1 MFRMKKLNFNKAKV
15 RSASFV
21 QESFRRTT
29 TMFPECIKSNVKD
42 IKDTVAV
49 RFHHLVISLEGSQ
62 RTGCLKIDSPRTKS
76 RSAILLYKGRVVG
89 CVYGRKNMVCQY
101 LAEDAHKCAMSDL
114 ASPGNSVEAY
124 ELPEEIVLSAASLFC
139 GQPVHLEQS
148 PALERIF
155 EQAMAT
161 VVRSGLPGCVVL
173 TSQTNES
180 VCLFYIFN
188 GQVLG
193 VHSAKDGWL
202 SSTKP
207 EFLRQYVRELG
218 PVRIMGAVLP
228 SRATDPEQIGFS
240 LSGLGD
246 RPSVCHAQI
255 ASIEALGQGAIALS
269 AERSRPTPGGPMGGD
284 ESSRARSRSRARRF
298 NERSTFHITPA

>member
-1 MFRMKKLNFNKAKV
+1 
-15 RSASFV
+15 
-21 QESFRRTT
+21 
-29 TMFPECIKSNVKD
+29 MFPECIRSNVKD
-42 IKDTVAV
+42 IKETVAV
-49 RFHHLVISLEGSQ
+49 RFHHLVVGLEGSQ
-62 RTGCLKIDSPRTKS
+62 RTGCLKIESPRTKS
-76 RSAILLYKGRVVG
+76 RSAVLLYKGRVVG

-124 ELPEEIVLSAASLFC
+124 ELPEEIVLAAASLFC
-139 GQPVHLEQS
+139 GQPVHLDQS
-148 PALERIF
+148 PAPERVF

-161 VVRSGLPGCVVL
+161 VVRSGHPGCVVL
-173 TSQTNES
+173 TSEANES
-180 VCLFYIFN
+180 MCLFYIYN

-207 EFLRQYVRELG
+207 DFLRQYVRDLG

-228 SRATDPEQIGFS
+228 CRATAPEQIGFS

-246 RPSVCHAQI
+246 RPSVNHAQI
-255 ASIEALGQGAIALS
+255 ASLNALGEGAIALS
-269 AERSRPTPGGPMGGD
+269 SEKSRSTPGGPMGEGD
-284 ESSRARSRSRARRF
+284 SSRARSRSRVRRF
-298 NERSTFHITPA
+298 NERSTFNITPA